1 MYGKWSSMRPVN
13 VSLAINKGQFQI
25 EMECLD
31 GIIKSLK
38 SKETEN
44 KKIIILKNHVEMVGG
59 ERYERGYIIKIIPNF
74 VDVVLK
80 EGLFTVNPTIKRT
93 NNQFASCF

>member
-1 MYGKWSSMRPVN
+1 MKM
-13 VSLAINKGQFQI
+13 VSYKTGQVVSCNKKVQFQI
-25 EMECLD
+25 VMERLN
-31 GIIKSLK
+31 GIIMGLK

-44 KKIIILKNHVEMVGG
+44 KKKFILKNCVGMVGG

-80 EGLFTVNPTIKRT
+80 EGLFMVYPTIKRCT
-93 NNQFASCF
+93 CAT